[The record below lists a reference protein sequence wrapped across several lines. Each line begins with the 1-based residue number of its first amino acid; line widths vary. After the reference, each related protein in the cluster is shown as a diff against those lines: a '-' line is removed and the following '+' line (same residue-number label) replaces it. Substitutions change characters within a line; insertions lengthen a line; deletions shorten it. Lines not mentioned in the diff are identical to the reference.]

1 MHDKDLFINYINDHY
16 SELKNK
22 YFKFCQ
28 EKDYDWSE
36 DVFQD
41 TILKCY
47 QRIEKVG
54 KLKDTTAYGIES
66 YFFKSFKNNTLLEKV
81 YCRTKNRDFNI
92 NSDNINELYEE
103 YYNRTNDSSKKKL
116 FKDLFV
122 DFATLYIMTK
132 VEENF
137 DSEHFYLFRVK
148 VLTPD
153 MTFKKLAEQT
163 KIRASRKK
171 VIDVMH
177 WVKENISKEQIRKAY
192 FDMFGD
198 LLDE

>member
-36 DVFQD
+36 DVYQD

-54 KLKDTTAYGIES
+54 KLKDTTSYGIES

-92 NSDNINELYEE
+92 NSDNINELYEVW
-103 YYNRTNDSSKKKL
+103 YNNHNSTAREKLINDLYK
-116 FKDLFV
+116 
-122 DFATLYIMTK
+122 DFATLYIMLQ
-132 VEENF
+132 VENNF

-163 KIRASRKK
+163 KVKASRKK

-177 WVKENISKEQIRKAY
+177 WVKENVTKEQIKKAFNEIY
-192 FDMFGD
+192 GN
-198 LLDE
+198 LI

>member
-16 SELKNK
+16 DKLKNK
-22 YFKFCQ
+22 YWKFCQ

-47 QRIEKVG
+47 QTIEKVG
-54 KLKDTTAYGIES
+54 KLKDTSSYGIES

-81 YCRTKNRDFNI
+81 YCRTKNRDYNI
-92 NSDNINELYEE
+92 NSDNINDIYENWYNNHNSTAREKLINDLY
-103 YYNRTNDSSKKKL
+103 K
-116 FKDLFV
+116 
-122 DFATLYIMTK
+122 DFATLYIMLQ
-132 VEENF
+132 VENNF

-148 VLTPD
+148 VLTPE
-153 MTFKKLAEQT
+153 MTFKKLAQET
-163 KIRASRKK
+163 KVKASREK

-177 WVKENISKEQIRKAY
+177 WVKENISKEQINKAFNEIY
-192 FDMFGD
+192 GN
-198 LLDE
+198 LI

>member
-22 YFKFCQ
+22 YWKFCQ

-81 YCRTKNRDFNI
+81 YCRNKNRDHNI
-92 NSDNINELYEE
+92 TSDNINELYEVWFNNNNSTARE
-103 YYNRTNDSSKKKL
+103 KLINDLYK
-116 FKDLFV
+116 
-122 DFATLYIMTK
+122 DFATLYIMLQ
-132 VEENF
+132 VENNF

-148 VLTPD
+148 VLTPE

-163 KIRASRKK
+163 KVKASRKK

-177 WVKENISKEQIRKAY
+177 WVKENVTKEQIKKAFNEIY
-192 FDMFGD
+192 GD
-198 LLDE
+198 LI

>member
-47 QRIEKVG
+47 QTIEKVG
-54 KLKDTTAYGIES
+54 KLKDTSSYGIES

-81 YCRTKNRDFNI
+81 YCRNKNRDYNI
-92 NSDNINELYEE
+92 NSDNINELYEVW
-103 YYNRTNDSSKKKL
+103 YNNHNSTAREKLINDLYK
-116 FKDLFV
+116 
-122 DFATLYIMTK
+122 DFATLYIMLQ
-132 VEENF
+132 VENNF

-163 KIRASRKK
+163 KVKASRKK

-177 WVKENISKEQIRKAY
+177 WVKENVTKEQINKAFNEIY
-192 FDMFGD
+192 GD
-198 LLDE
+198 LI

>member
-47 QRIEKVG
+47 QTIEKVG
-54 KLKDTTAYGIES
+54 KLKDTSSYGIES

-81 YCRTKNRDFNI
+81 YCRTKNRDYNI
-92 NSDNINELYEE
+92 NSDNINDIYENWYNNHNSTAREKLINDLY
-103 YYNRTNDSSKKKL
+103 K
-116 FKDLFV
+116 
-122 DFATLYIMTK
+122 DFATLYIMLQ
-132 VEENF
+132 VENNF

-163 KIRASRKK
+163 KIKASRKK

-177 WVKENISKEQIRKAY
+177 WVKENVTKEQIKKAFNEIY
-192 FDMFGD
+192 GN
-198 LLDE
+198 LI

>member
-47 QRIEKVG
+47 QTIEKVG
-54 KLKDTTAYGIES
+54 KLKDTTSYGIES

-81 YCRTKNRDFNI
+81 YCRTKNRDYNI
-92 NSDNINELYEE
+92 NSDNINDIYEVWYNNNNSTAREKLINDLY
-103 YYNRTNDSSKKKL
+103 K
-116 FKDLFV
+116 
-122 DFATLYIMTK
+122 DFATLYIMLQ
-132 VEENF
+132 VENNF

-163 KIRASRKK
+163 KVKASRKK
-171 VIDVMH
+171 VIDVTH
-177 WVKENISKEQIRKAY
+177 WLKENVTKEQIKKAFNEIY
-192 FDMFGD
+192 GD
-198 LLDE
+198 LI

>member
-47 QRIEKVG
+47 QTIEKVG
-54 KLKDTTAYGIES
+54 KLKDTSSYGIES

-81 YCRTKNRDFNI
+81 YCRTKNRDYNI
-92 NSDNINELYEE
+92 NSDNINDIYEVWYNNNNSTAREKLINDLY
-103 YYNRTNDSSKKKL
+103 K
-116 FKDLFV
+116 
-122 DFATLYIMTK
+122 DFATLYIMLQ
-132 VEENF
+132 VENNF

-163 KIRASRKK
+163 KVKASRKK
-171 VIDVMH
+171 VIDVTH
-177 WVKENISKEQIRKAY
+177 WLKENVTKEQIKKAFNEIY
-192 FDMFGD
+192 GD
-198 LLDE
+198 LI